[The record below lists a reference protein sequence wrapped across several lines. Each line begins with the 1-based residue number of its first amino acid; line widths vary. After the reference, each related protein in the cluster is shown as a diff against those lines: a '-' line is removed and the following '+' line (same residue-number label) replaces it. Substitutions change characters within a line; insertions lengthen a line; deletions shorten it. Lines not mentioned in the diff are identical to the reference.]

1 MVRAIIESFL
11 GPAFVSVLHFYE
23 ANSLAI
29 NLVVVAYGITMVA
42 AWTNVVRIRR
52 WLVATMIR
60 SVLDE
65 TEGETPNTS
74 LRLLRNAPIAW
85 EEAVAQARYPLVARQ
100 GGLWPKRIS
109 VTHLQ
114 ALIPE
119 SDLRDEAHELLTQYF
134 QGQRK

>member
-11 GPAFVSVLHFYE
+11 GPAFVQVLRFYE

-29 NLVVVAYGITMVA
+29 NLLVVAYGLTMVA

-52 WLVATMIR
+52 WLVATLLR
-60 SVLDE
+60 TVLDD
-65 TEGETPNTS
+65 TEGETPATS
-74 LRLLRNAPIAW
+74 LRLLRGAPIAW
-85 EEAVAQARYPLVARQ
+85 EDAVKQARYPLIARQ

-109 VTHLQ
+109 VEHLQ

-119 SDLRDEAHELLTQYF
+119 RDLREEAHQMMTQYF
-134 QGQRK
+134 QAQRG